1 MPVFHNQLKG
11 KEAEN
16 MHDEY
21 DNDVLDEYGRTVS
34 PLDDD
39 YDYYKRIQESTTDPL
54 DDDYSRYWEE

>member
-1 MPVFHNQLKG
+1 
-11 KEAEN
+11 